1 MGDEFVTF
9 RKFLPNEDADLLA
22 ACEKGAKEKLE
33 TLYPLT
39 RIKAIDSFSITIES
53 DSLYAVDGYEV
64 YLIGLIDEEV
74 PALQRTT
81 DGHIIPFRV

>member
-1 MGDEFVTF
+1 MGDELVAF
-9 RKFLPNEDADLLA
+9 RRFLPDEDADLLA

-33 TLYPLT
+33 TLYPLK

-64 YLIGLIDEEV
+64 FYIGLIDEEV
-74 PALQRTT
+74 PALQRAT
-81 DGHIIPFRV
+81 DGNIITFRV